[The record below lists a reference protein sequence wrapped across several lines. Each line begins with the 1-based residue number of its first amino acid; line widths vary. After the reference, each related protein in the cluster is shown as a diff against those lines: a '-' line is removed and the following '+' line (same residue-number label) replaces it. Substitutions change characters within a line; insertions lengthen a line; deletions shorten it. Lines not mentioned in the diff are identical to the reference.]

1 MKNSKRILIII
12 MLLILFILFCLLT
25 AVTIILKKEENS
37 NDIVMNTINTNAV
50 EKSKKEK
57 TIEDVLNEHDS
68 EYINQDNN
76 KIFAKLAKDL
86 YDENGRSNKEFF
98 ESLIEDL
105 EPFFPET
112 SFYIIDDEKDI
123 TIYVKKSDKDGSFK
137 LIINDIENFYQET
150 DGRDYVA
157 VENSKIVEPSNL
169 LMSNYYLEKLEMHN
183 MYFKYIED
191 KLTNGRETEN
201 GYTVYV
207 DQQIK
212 VKLSPNKSVLNLVF
226 MEDYEDK
233 ILHDISLDM
242 KLRDIANL
250 YEDYVFGGIDKGYLG
265 YRSGNYYYFFYEDEA
280 SIYSYSYGKSETFEN
295 ILNEYLSTNNLEDFV
310 DKLKLAFKGYSELEY
325 DPDIQ
330 RLFIAYPTRGIKI
343 DIRDNNPKG
352 ITLYSNYCFS
362 DTTKKLVKD
371 GKLKYSEEDYVN
383 EYEQMRKEAE

>member
-1 MKNSKRILIII
+1 MKDTKRILILL
-12 MLLILFILFCLLT
+12 MLLLLFILMCFLT
-25 AVTIILKKEENS
+25 AITIIVKKEEES
-37 NDIVMNTINTNAV
+37 NNLTNTINRNV
-50 EKSKKEK
+50 IEESKKEK
-57 TIEDVLNEHDS
+57 TIEDVLKEHDS
-68 EYINQDNN
+68 EYIYKDNN
-76 KIFAKLAKDL
+76 KVFAKLAKDL
-86 YDENGRSNKEFF
+86 YDENGKSNKKFF
-98 ESLIEDL
+98 ENLVEDL
-105 EPFFPET
+105 EPFFPRI
-112 SFYIIDDEKDI
+112 SFFIIDNEKGI
-123 TIYVKKSDKDGSFK
+123 TIYAKRSDKDENFE
-137 LIINDIENFYQET
+137 LVINDIENFYEET

-191 KLTNGRETEN
+191 KLTNGRELEN

-212 VKLSPNKSVLNLVF
+212 VKLSPNKAVLNLVF

-233 ILHDISLDM
+233 ILHNISLDM
-242 KLRDIANL
+242 KLRDIADL
-250 YEDYVFGGIDKGYLG
+250 YNDYVFGGVDKGYLG

-295 ILNEYLSTNNLEDFV
+295 ILSEYLSTKNLNDFV
-310 DKLKLAFKGYSELEY
+310 DKLKLAFKGYSEFEY

-330 RLFIAYPTRGIKI
+330 KLFIAYPTRGIKI

-371 GKLKYSEEDYVN
+371 GKLQYSKDDYVN
-383 EYEQMRKEAE
+383 EYEQMRKETE

>member
-1 MKNSKRILIII
+1 MKDSKRILIII
-12 MLLILFILFCLLT
+12 MLLLLFILLCFLT
-25 AVTIILKKEENS
+25 AIAIILKKEESS
-37 NDIVMNTINTNAV
+37 NEITTNITNTNAID
-50 EKSKKEK
+50 ESNKEK
-57 TIEDVLNEHDS
+57 TIEDVLKEYDS
-68 EYINQDNN
+68 EYINQDSN

-86 YDENGRSNKEFF
+86 YDENGESNKEFF

-112 SFYIIDDEKDI
+112 SFYIIDDEKGI
-123 TIYVKKSDKDGSFK
+123 TIYVKKSDKDGSFE
-137 LIINDIENFYQET
+137 LIINDIENFYKET

-201 GYTVYV
+201 GYKVYV

-250 YEDYVFGGIDKGYLG
+250 YNDYVFGGIDKGYLG
-265 YRSGNYYYFFYEDEA
+265 YRSGNYYYFFYENEA

-295 ILNEYLSTNNLEDFV
+295 ILNEYLSTNNLDDFV

-330 RLFIAYPTRGIKI
+330 KLFVAYPTRGIKI

-371 GKLKYSEEDYVN
+371 GKLKYSKEDYVN

>member
-37 NDIVMNTINTNAV
+37 NDIVMNTIKTNAV

-123 TIYVKKSDKDGSFK
+123 TIYVKKSNKDGSFE

-242 KLRDIANL
+242 KLGDIANL
-250 YEDYVFGGIDKGYLG
+250 YDDYVFGGIDKGYLG

-295 ILNEYLSTNNLEDFV
+295 ILNEYLSTKNLDDFV